1 MIVDI
6 HTHVFDPSLHFGPS
20 LVADLARCGVDP
32 ASWGNVCE
40 EHLLDTKAADVSV
53 VFGLQANVTGWDIPN
68 DFVAAYAARAPD
80 RLLFF
85 AAIDPPQPEFM
96 AELERCHQELGA
108 VGVKLSPLYSGVS
121 PNDPRCREIYRYCVK
136 HGLPVLF
143 HVGTSFVG
151 HTLLD
156 YSRPV
161 HFDAVAVEF
170 PELRMV
176 LAHLGHPWEGETIA
190 VIRRHPHVY
199 ADLSALYYRPW
210 QFYNSMRLLVEYR
223 ADHKVLFGSDFP
235 FAKTDELADRRRGMN
250 NVLAQ
255 SGLPV
260 VPAEVLEAI
269 IHRDAL
275 ALLGLP
281 DPRTGLRGDR
291 HDDIPDDAGAPV
303 AGAEPARNDHA
314 AHAQTGASR
323 RTRPHGRR
331 DDLHVRHS

>member
-6 HTHVFDPSLHFGPS
+6 HTHFFRPASDFGPS
-20 LVADLARCGVDP
+20 LRADMARCGVDP
-32 ASWGNVCE
+32 AAWGDVGQR
-40 EHLLDTKAADVSV
+40 HLETTREAEVAV
-53 VFGLQANVTGWDIPN
+53 VFGLQAQATGWNIPN
-68 DFVAAYAARAPD
+68 DAVAEHVARAPE

-85 AAIDPPQPEFM
+85 AAVDPARDDCLE
-96 AELERCHQELGA
+96 ELEHCHCDLGA
-108 VGVKLSPLYSGVS
+108 VGVKLAPLYQGVH
-121 PNDPRCREIYRYCVK
+121 PLDPRCREIYRYSQR

-151 HTLLD
+151 GTLLD

-161 HFDAVAVEF
+161 HFDAVAVDF

-223 ADHKVLFGSDFP
+223 TEAKVLFGSDYP
-235 FAKTDELADRRRGMN
+235 FTTTGSSLAGVRGVN
-250 NVLAQ
+250 AILAQ
-255 SGLPV
+255 SGLPPIPSEV
-260 VPAEVLEAI
+260 VEGI

-275 ALLGLP
+275 GLLGLP
-281 DPRTGLRGDR
+281 
-291 HDDIPDDAGAPV
+291 H
-303 AGAEPARNDHA
+303 PARRA
-314 AHAQTGASR
+314 A
-323 RTRPHGRR
+323 P
-331 DDLHVRHS
+331 